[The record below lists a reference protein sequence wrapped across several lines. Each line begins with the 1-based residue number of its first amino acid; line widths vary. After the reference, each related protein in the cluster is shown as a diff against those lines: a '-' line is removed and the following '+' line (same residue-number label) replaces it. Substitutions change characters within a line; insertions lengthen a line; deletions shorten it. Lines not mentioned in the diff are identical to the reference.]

1 MLASFHGE
9 PEHTH
14 PDGEVRI
21 CCVVLSNSKQVRPA
35 VIRILVVE
43 DHEMV
48 RSNLCIL
55 LNGQPDFSVV
65 AQVST
70 GLDAVRKAQEFQPDV
85 VVLDLGIPEV
95 NGIHATPLIKN
106 VAPKAE
112 ILIVTQFDDWFFARQ
127 VFSAGARGFLTKTD
141 LTSEL
146 ILAVRQVH
154 AKKQFVSEGLRRQN
168 KSFRG
173 DPEDQDSS
181 SS

>member
-1 MLASFHGE
+1 MLASFDGE
-9 PEHTH
+9 QEQVS
-14 PDGEVRI
+14 PDGEVRT
-21 CCVVLSNSKQVRPA
+21 CCVVFSNSKQVRPA

-48 RSNLCIL
+48 RSNLCVL
-55 LNGQPDFSVV
+55 LEAQPDFSVV
-65 AQVST
+65 AQVSS

-127 VFSAGARGFLTKTD
+127 AFSAGARGFLTKTD

-154 AKKQFVSEGLRRQN
+154 AKRQFVSEGLRRQN

-173 DPEDQDSS
+173 DPDDRDPVSS
-181 SS
+181 